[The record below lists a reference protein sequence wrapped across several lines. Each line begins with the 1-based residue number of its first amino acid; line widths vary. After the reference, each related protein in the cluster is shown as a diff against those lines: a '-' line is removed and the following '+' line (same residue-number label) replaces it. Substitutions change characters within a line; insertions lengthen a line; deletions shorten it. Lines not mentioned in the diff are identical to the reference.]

1 MDSAAL
7 FTENRSYLFGVAY
20 RMLGTV
26 MDAEDILQ
34 EAYLR
39 WQTVDSRE
47 VESPRA
53 YLTTIV
59 TRLCLDFLAS
69 ARVRREQYVGP
80 WLPEP
85 LVVSGPDKGAEELV
99 ERYESISMAFLV
111 LLESL
116 SPVER
121 AVFLLREVFAYDY
134 PEVARIVEKSEA
146 NCRQIARRARERI
159 SAGRPRFSADRERG
173 ERLLARFVDACTGG
187 DLAGLEGVLAAD
199 ITLWSDGGG
208 KVQAALNPIH
218 GANNVAR
225 FLLGILRRTPAD
237 VSARFAVINGGP
249 GLIVSVAGHVQSVLA
264 FDVGDDAIQAIR
276 VVVNPEKLGRVGEW
290 QEIRK

>member
-1 MDSAAL
+1 MDSTIF

-69 ARVRREQYVGP
+69 ARVRRERYVGP

-85 LVVSGPDKGAEELV
+85 LVVSSEDESAEGLV

-208 KVQAALNPIH
+208 KVRAARNPIH

-225 FLLGILRRTPAD
+225 FLLGILRNAPAD
-237 VSARFAVINGGP
+237 VAVRAASVNGGP

-276 VVVNPEKLGRVGEW
+276 VVVNPEKLGRVG
-290 QEIRK
+290 

>member
-1 MDSAAL
+1 MDSTTP
-7 FTENRSYLFGVAY
+7 FTEHRSYLFGVAY
-20 RMLGTV
+20 RMVGTV

-34 EAYLR
+34 EAFLR
-39 WQTVDSRE
+39 WQRVDSTA

-69 ARVRREQYVGP
+69 ARVRREAYVGP

-85 LVVSGPDKGAEELV
+85 LLVSTESEEAEGLV

-116 SPVER
+116 SPLER

-134 PEVARIVEKSEA
+134 PEVAQIVEKSEA
-146 NCRQIARRARERI
+146 NCRQIVRRAKERI
-159 SAGRPRFSADRERG
+159 SAGRPRFTPDRQRG
-173 ERLLARFVDACTGG
+173 ERLVARFVDACAGG
-187 DLAGLEGVLAAD
+187 DLAGLESVLAAD

-208 KVQAALNPIH
+208 KVQAARNPIH

-225 FLLGILRRTPAD
+225 FLLGILRNPPPDMSVEVAP
-237 VSARFAVINGGP
+237 VNGGP
-249 GLIVSVAGHVQSVLA
+249 GLIVYSGGRVQSVLT
-264 FDVGDDAIQAIR
+264 FDVGEERIEAIR
-276 VVVNPEKLGRVGEW
+276 VVVNPEKLVRVGGRGE
-290 QEIRK
+290 